1 MIFNFVPDDC
11 SKINL
16 RTVVGTK
23 MNFFCRPGQ
32 HTQPFGNAGLH
43 GRGQGQQPASW
54 RCAAH
59 PDSNNKEETHGL
71 DTHASVNMANVHAAQ
86 GRLLDKIDRAL
97 LDKDF
102 QLLPILQEEYAT
114 LQKWEQ
120 QAASLSNRPQ

>member
-1 MIFNFVPDDC
+1 MQDFMDVDRDNSPHHGAAPP
-11 SKINL
+11 
-16 RTVVGTK
+16 TQTPTTK
-23 MNFFCRPGQ
+23 RKHMDST
-32 HTQPFGNAGLH
+32 HTSPSTWQML
-43 GRGQGQQPASW
+43 
-54 RCAAH
+54 
-59 PDSNNKEETHGL
+59 
-71 DTHASVNMANVHAAQ
+71 HAAQ